1 MRIISASLI
10 ILAVAGLLPAELT
23 YNFQYTFQ
31 GHTSG
36 TLLLVIHYRV
46 YYESFAS
53 VDFTAQP
60 AGNGLYRFF
69 FKDIERTGYMM
80 RTSGFTG
87 RAFVVLAS
95 DYDLDKALLV
105 GRQKLHDFERQ
116 APEYDRLV
124 RKKKVFQ
131 FRVFSRD
138 KESMQFTRQ
147 PNGIHKDFL
156 ENFIV
161 RFKYYPERLNICFNI
176 YQILLETAKIYN
188 HPFLPGHGSI
198 SRLKPGDRW
207 QSKPL
212 DYSPQLNRIGGL
224 AAKIVAEYVTFKQQ
238 ESFSVD
244 YRVTEINGQ
253 YAVIVG
259 QAQPQV
265 KVWRDFL
272 ITDFSRTVKVRLV
285 DGVTLQDAITAHIVD
300 KKGKG
305 LQFST
310 RLKLVE

>member
-1 MRIISASLI
+1 MRIILASLI

-46 YYESFAS
+46 YYESFAA

-105 GRQKLHDFERQ
+105 GQQKLHDFERQ

-161 RFKYYPERLNICFNI
+161 RFKYYPERL
-176 YQILLETAKIYN
+176 
-188 HPFLPGHGSI
+188 
-198 SRLKPGDRW
+198 
-207 QSKPL
+207 
-212 DYSPQLNRIGGL
+212 
-224 AAKIVAEYVTFKQQ
+224 
-238 ESFSVD
+238 
-244 YRVTEINGQ
+244 
-253 YAVIVG
+253 
-259 QAQPQV
+259 
-265 KVWRDFL
+265 
-272 ITDFSRTVKVRLV
+272 
-285 DGVTLQDAITAHIVD
+285 
-300 KKGKG
+300 
-305 LQFST
+305 
-310 RLKLVE
+310 

>member
-1 MRIISASLI
+1 MRILTASLI
-10 ILAVAGLLPAELT
+10 ILALAGYLPAELT

-36 TLLLVIHYRV
+36 SLLLVIHYRV

-60 AGNGLYRFF
+60 AENGRYRFF

-95 DYDLDKALLV
+95 DYDLVKASLV
-105 GRQKLHDFERQ
+105 GQEKLRDFERQ

-131 FRVFSRD
+131 FRIFSRD
-138 KESMQFTRQ
+138 KESMQFTRE
-147 PNGIHKDFL
+147 PNGVHRDVS

-161 RFKYYPERLNICFNI
+161 RFRYYPERLNICFNI

-188 HPFLPGHGSI
+188 HPFLPEHGSI
-198 SRLKPGDRW
+198 SRLKPRERW
-207 QSKPL
+207 QSQPL
-212 DYSPQLNRIGGL
+212 DYSSHLNRIGGL

-238 ESFSVD
+238 EAFRID
-244 YRVTEINGQ
+244 YRVAEMNGH

-272 ITDFSRTVKVRLV
+272 LNDFTRTVKVRLA
-285 DGVTLQDAITAHIVD
+285 DGVTLQDAITAHIKD

-305 LQFST
+305 LQFKT
-310 RLKLVE
+310 MLKLVE